1 MGTAAIRCF
10 RRLALPVMGSRPG
23 VPWLGPLVSAPAR
36 SPGSRLA
43 RAPAET
49 QREGTLLQ
57 QISQPVIDRSCDRA
71 RHATFT
77 ATADQRLADDW
88 CDELARVCDDAGA
101 LHVAEVLAW
110 LHESPPP
117 DAFGRTQAAN
127 GRRPSYQRP

>member
-10 RRLALPVMGSRPG
+10 RSLALPVMGSRPG
-23 VPWLGPLVSAPAR
+23 VPWLGHPSQCSCTITGVSTGASA
-36 SPGSRLA
+36 SRDA
-43 RAPAET
+43 H
-49 QREGTLLQ
+49 REGTLLQ

-110 LHESPPP
+110 LHDSPPP
-117 DAFGRTQAAN
+117 DAFGRTQAAA
-127 GRRPSYQRP
+127 